1 MTLTTH
7 VIGQPAMHEIARG
20 FVRTLATLGLLEHA
34 SHLEAAAA
42 LANEDT
48 PFSWAF
54 AGADW
59 RGVFGD
65 LLKHEVM
72 SSVGGQ
78 AEEALSL
85 TAFDEAGRP
94 LLKRAY
100 RITAD
105 DRLTPAG
112 AGGGEP

>member
-7 VIGQPAMHEIARG
+7 IIGQPAMLEIARG

-34 SHLEAAAA
+34 SHLEAAA

-72 SSVGGQ
+72 WSVGGQ
-78 AEEALSL
+78 SEEALSL

-94 LLKRAY
+94 LLKRTY

-105 DRLTPAG
+105 DRLTPTG
-112 AGGGEP
+112 PGGGET

>member
-7 VIGQPAMHEIARG
+7 ATGQPAMHDIAHG

-34 SHLEAAAA
+34 SRLEAAA

-59 RGVFGD
+59 RSVFGD

-72 SSVGGQ
+72 WSIGSQ
-78 AEEALSL
+78 TEEALSL
-85 TAFDEAGRP
+85 TAFDAAGRP

-105 DRLTPAG
+105 DRLTPTRQG
-112 AGGGEP
+112 DGEP

>member
-7 VIGQPAMHEIARG
+7 AISHPAMCDIARR
-20 FVRTLATLGLLEHA
+20 FVHTLATIGLLEHA
-34 SHLEAAAA
+34 SHLEAAA

-59 RGVFGD
+59 RGAFGD
-65 LLKHEVM
+65 LVKHEVM
-72 SSVGGQ
+72 WSIGSQ
-78 AEEALSL
+78 PEEALSL
-85 TAFDEAGRP
+85 TAFDDAGWP

-105 DRLTPAG
+105 DRLTLADHDAG
-112 AGGGEP
+112 EA